1 MPLGHEFGL
10 ARENWAASGRVRHA
24 TSRQANAEMRF
35 KPDRP
40 LELSTFPSEISL
52 PNFLERES
60 GLLLITGFWK
70 TIPTPLANLRDFLM
84 IIIKLGGLISSGMH
98 IFKRRKLL

>member
-10 ARENWAASGRVRHA
+10 ARENWAASERHA
-24 TSRQANAEMRF
+24 SRRANAEMRF

-52 PNFLERES
+52 LNLERES

-98 IFKRRKLL
+98 IFYRRLL

>member
-52 PNFLERES
+52 PNFLEKEREWPAS
-60 GLLLITGFWK
+60 YHRILENNPDSPGELERLSHDYHK
-70 TIPTPLANLRDFLM
+70 TWWTY
-84 IIIKLGGLISSGMH
+84 
-98 IFKRRKLL
+98 